1 LDLEFISSGRNYC
14 EVGLITY
21 IQGEQIFEGIMNIIV
36 WVVLGL
42 LAGAIAKAVY
52 PGYQGGGILS
62 TMILGIVGAFIGG
75 SLLTLLQT
83 GTLQLTAAGAGLSIT
98 GILIA
103 VLGAII
109 AIYIWGLLRRSSNA

>member
-1 LDLEFISSGRNYC
+1 
-14 EVGLITY
+14 
-21 IQGEQIFEGIMNIIV
+21 MNIIV

>member
-1 LDLEFISSGRNYC
+1 LDLEFLSCGRNPC
-14 EVGLITY
+14 EAKLITLDRKL
-21 IQGEQIFEGIMNIIV
+21 IFLEEIMNIIV

-83 GTLQLTAAGAGLSIT
+83 GTLHLTAAGAGLSIT
-98 GILIA
+98 GILVA

-109 AIYIWGLLRRSSNA
+109 AIYLWGLLRRSSNA